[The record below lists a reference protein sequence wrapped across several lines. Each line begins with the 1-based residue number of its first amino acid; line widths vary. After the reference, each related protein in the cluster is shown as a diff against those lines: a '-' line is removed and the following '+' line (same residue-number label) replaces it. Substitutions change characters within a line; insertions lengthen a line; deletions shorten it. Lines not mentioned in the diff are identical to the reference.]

1 MYAPKLYDLEV
12 GRNTIQEF
20 KGYNHNLRIGDNEF
34 YDMQNLT
41 GKYYPLL
48 SPRAKRGV
56 VSRDEKEIYGIIGK
70 DKLVTIGK
78 DIHGDVY
85 LWYNGNPVF
94 MLGNSYNERE
104 LISMGAYVIVYPD
117 MKYFNTADTTDFGSC
132 FGEDYSYHSNTVS
145 RFQLFGEDGMV
156 ISASNMI
163 WEQGFFPRKYYIDPF
178 EVNEYDLFGVPT
190 NSGTANK
197 HGDYTIVYSV
207 EKNMGGRNIYGNY
220 TLFDVDISKKND
232 IAHVDPDVVPQA
244 SWDNSRKTAFDSHKG
259 EIEAGL
265 SKGLELPF
273 GYISV
278 TATITTDAKIT
289 HSIRYSIQLVAK
301 YSDIQT
307 KTFIKS
313 SIKKGDRRMWFNDGA
328 TKSQICV
335 RTEDTP
341 EATYNTPS
349 CWRDEATRVRVTV
362 DTGFTEK
369 LRNTI
374 SEKEGHLLRIPSAE
388 VNGKPFAGAP
398 LLEKYGDGKSLAI
411 NNMTIVSGTEVDILG
426 FLDFFDSETPQSGSI
441 GIDVV
446 AMQPFFDY
454 MIESNNRLWACRY
467 GTDYK
472 GDFVNEIYASARG
485 SFRSFFKFD
494 GTADDSYV
502 LSLGS
507 GGEFTGAAN
516 LNGNPVFF
524 KEGFCHTIY
533 GSYPSSYSLSTEPGT
548 WVASGSHKSICV
560 DEGTLFFHGKDGIY
574 AYDGASKQLI
584 STSLGTER
592 YKNAVGGC
600 VDGKYYVSMQDTKGK
615 WSVFVFDRASGMWHR
630 EDDMQARFFA
640 PHNGDLYIVDTN
652 HRLVTVNGTEGV
664 IEGAV
669 EWYAESGKIGYVNP
683 DYMTIG
689 RIQLKM
695 SLPFGSSIRIY
706 LQYDS
711 DGYWEFAQAIEGKSR
726 ASFTVPIMPRTCDHF
741 SIKLCGIGDCK
752 VFSMTKTYE
761 AGGTE

>member
-1 MYAPKLYDLEV
+1 MYAPKLYDLEL
-12 GRNTIQEF
+12 GRTTIQEF

-34 YDMQNLT
+34 YDMQNMT

-56 VSRDEKEIYGIIGK
+56 DDHRFIYGICGK
-70 DKLVTIGK
+70 DKLVTIEDFDKETMWVCYDGER
-78 DIHGDVY
+78 
-85 LWYNGNPVF
+85 VF
-94 MLGNSYNERE
+94 ELEPLEIDRQ
-104 LISMGAYVIVYPD
+104 LISMGAYVIIFPD
-117 MKYFNTADTTDFGSC
+117 MMYLNTADLDDFGSC
-132 FGEDYSYHSNTVS
+132 FGASISFNGNTNYT
-145 RFQLFGEDGMV
+145 LFCEDGTPL
-156 ISASNMI
+156 SAMEMM
-163 WEQGFFPRKYYIDPF
+163 WGEEFFPRSAIYIDPTGS
-178 EVNEYDLFGVPT
+178 EENEMRYKLFGVPLDYSEDHT
-190 NSGTANK
+190 IYT
-197 HGDYTIVYSV
+197 HGEHQIKYSV
-207 EKNMGGRNIYGNY
+207 SVELNGNAQY
-220 TLFDVDISKKND
+220 
-232 IAHVDPDVVPQA
+232 AGYP
-244 SWDNSRKTAFDSHKG
+244 AFDIVMDAENDGCFVVLPEVEDGVAHREYIKS
-259 EIEAGL
+259 L
-265 SKGLELPF
+265 LEKVSDTIL
-273 GYISV
+273 GSMTV
-278 TATITTDAKIT
+278 TATLDYNYTFTKKISLKCRSEDGRT
-289 HSIRYSIQLVAK
+289 F
-301 YSDIQT
+301 
-307 KTFIKS
+307 KTSGIEV
-313 SIKKGDRRMWFNDGA
+313 GARRMYYNDGA

-335 RTEDTP
+335 RVEDTP
-341 EATYNTPS
+341 EATYATPS
-349 CWRDEATRVRVTV
+349 CWRDENTRVRIEASTDFV
-362 DTGFTEK
+362 ESLKK
-369 LRNTI
+369 LL
-374 SEKEGHLLRIPSAE
+374 EAKEGHVLYIASAVIP
-388 VNGKPFAGAP
+388 GKGEATSP
-398 LLEKYGDGKSLAI
+398 LLEKYSNNKNLAI
-411 NNMTIVSGTEVDILG
+411 NSVTVVSGTEVDILG
-426 FLDFFDSETPQSGSI
+426 YLDFYDKKTASSGTVNLQVNAI
-441 GIDVV
+441 QL
-446 AMQPFFDY
+446 MFDY
-454 MIESNNRLWACRY
+454 MIEANNRLWACRY

-533 GSYPSSYSLSTEPGT
+533 GSYPSSYSLSTDPGT

-600 VDGKYYVSMQDTKGK
+600 VDGKYYVSMQDTRGK

-630 EDDMQARFFA
+630 EDDMQAKFFA
-640 PHNGDLYIVDTN
+640 THNGDLYIVDTN
-652 HRLVTVNGTEGV
+652 HRLVTVNGTEGD

-752 VFSMTKTYE
+752 VFSMTKTHE